1 MSVGSCSWSTCN
13 ASYRFAPTSAPKA
26 PLRAHCTRRRT
37 VGETPERRNA
47 RTVSCGG
54 GDGSGDGSEDAHHEG
69 RRANSDARDGYL
81 RSKRAVAA
89 STFAITFR
97 PIFLFPAERVDVVL
111 GVLRKTLP
119 KDMVR
124 WNARAELR
132 GAILRDDD
140 DKKCSTVTRP
150 NGEQT
155 TAVTMATSPTS
166 SDVGNLRCSRMSA
179 LGSEGVWCQRLRSQ

>member
-1 MSVGSCSWSTCN
+1 M
-13 ASYRFAPTSAPKA
+13 
-26 PLRAHCTRRRT
+26 
-37 VGETPERRNA
+37 
-47 RTVSCGG
+47 
-54 GDGSGDGSEDAHHEG
+54 
-69 RRANSDARDGYL
+69 
-81 RSKRAVAA
+81 
-89 STFAITFR
+89 
-97 PIFLFPAERVDVVL
+97 L

-155 TAVTMATSPTS
+155 TAVTMDTSPTS
-166 SDVGNLRCSRMSA
+166 SDLGNLRCSRMSA
-179 LGSEGVWCQRLRSQ
+179 LGSEGVWCQRLGWDPKKHDLCQGPLAHMLKEHMGNH

>member
-1 MSVGSCSWSTCN
+1 M
-13 ASYRFAPTSAPKA
+13 
-26 PLRAHCTRRRT
+26 
-37 VGETPERRNA
+37 
-47 RTVSCGG
+47 
-54 GDGSGDGSEDAHHEG
+54 
-69 RRANSDARDGYL
+69 
-81 RSKRAVAA
+81 
-89 STFAITFR
+89 
-97 PIFLFPAERVDVVL
+97 L

-155 TAVTMATSPTS
+155 TAVTMDTSPTS
-166 SDVGNLRCSRMSA
+166 SDLGNLRCSRMSA
-179 LGSEGVWCQRLRSQ
+179 LGSEGVWCQRLGWDPKKARSKCPADTKHRSPRKPVTTDMADTCVVSD